1 MPAESLVFCTL
12 LGPEG
17 PDLPAALFEVQRQN
31 GPLDLWHPMDV
42 TVSACKKAPD
52 SCVTGLVQAQ

>member
-17 PDLPAALFEVQRQN
+17 PDLPGAFRSARAERTSGPQALNEPRS
-31 GPLDLWHPMDV
+31 
-42 TVSACKKAPD
+42 TD
-52 SCVTGLVQAQ
+52 SCVTGFGQAQRVPPVI

>member
-1 MPAESLVFCTL
+1 MEETPAEQLVFCTL

-17 PDLPAALFEVQRQN
+17 PDLEELARVAREPN
-31 GPLDLWHPMDV
+31 LWTSDIRWMSRS
-42 TVSACKKAPD
+42 TD